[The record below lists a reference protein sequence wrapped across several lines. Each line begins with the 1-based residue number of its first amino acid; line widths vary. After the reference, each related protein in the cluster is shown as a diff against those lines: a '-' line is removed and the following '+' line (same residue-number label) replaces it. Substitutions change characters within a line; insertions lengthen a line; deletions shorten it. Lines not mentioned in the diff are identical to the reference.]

1 MEIAQRRL
9 TKRQKERIRHIQ
21 EQRRRRL
28 SGTSVGV
35 GTGDNGE
42 IPREGRIITRHG
54 RNLLVADESNRVI
67 LCQFRQ
73 NIGHLVC
80 GDRVVWHADGTG
92 GGVVTAL
99 LKRES
104 VLSRPDY
111 SGREKALAAN
121 ISQLVIVLAP
131 EPEPSE
137 YLLDQYLVTAE
148 NIGIS
153 ALIAINKSDLLTPA
167 ASASLQQRFNV
178 YENIGYP
185 LIPVSARREH
195 GLDPLIERLK
205 DQTSILVGQSGV
217 GKSSLVKALLPDL
230 TIQIGRLSDAT
241 GLGRHTTSTTTC
253 YDLPLGGH
261 LIDSPGVRSFR
272 LGKLT
277 REQLEQGFREF
288 GPYLGHC
295 QFRDCR
301 HDKEPGCGLKEAV
314 EQGKVDRE
322 RWQNFLHL
330 AENLEPEG
338 G

>member
-1 MEIAQRRL
+1 M
-9 TKRQKERIRHIQ
+9 
-21 EQRRRRL
+21 
-28 SGTSVGV
+28 
-35 GTGDNGE
+35 
-42 IPREGRIITRHG
+42 
-54 RNLLVADESNRVI
+54 
-67 LCQFRQ
+67 
-73 NIGHLVC
+73 
-80 GDRVVWHADGTG
+80 VWHPDGSG

-99 LKRES
+99 LERES

-111 SGREKALAAN
+111 SGRDKALAAN
-121 ISQLVIVLAP
+121 ISQLVIVIAP

-153 ALIAINKSDLLTPA
+153 ALIAVNKSDLLTPA
-167 ASASLQQRFNV
+167 DSEILQQRFAI

-185 LIPVSARREH
+185 LIPVSAQREH

-253 YDLPLGGH
+253 YELPQGGL

-277 REQLEQGFREF
+277 REQLERGFREF

-301 HDKEPGCGLKEAV
+301 HDKEPGCGLREAV
-314 EQGKVDRE
+314 KEGKVDRG
-322 RWQNFLHL
+322 RWENFLHL
-330 AENLEPEG
+330 AENLGHEG